1 MKEREIKMKVY
12 IDVVFLENLCMN
24 YIILLT
30 TGLIMK
36 VKVNHIRL
44 VSSSAL
50 GSVYAILVY
59 MQIFNIYSNIITK
72 FILSICMVYIAFIPK
87 GIKILFKELIIFYLV
102 SFVFGGCAFALLYF
116 IKPQDIF
123 IKNGVYIG
131 TYPIKI
137 AFLGGIV
144 GFVVVRIA
152 FKIVKNRVSKKGLIY
167 EIEIEIERKKQ
178 IVKAMLDT
186 GNMLKDP
193 ITREPVIVVEKEKMR
208 GLLPDDILD
217 NTEKIIGGE
226 WGECQKEISYRARF
240 RIIPFQSIGKQ
251 NGMLLGFKSDGIK
264 IITEIEDIDRKN
276 IIIGIYNEKLTKTN
290 TYSALMGLD
299 ILEGSEENEY
309 FANVKI

>member
-1 MKEREIKMKVY
+1 MIVY
-12 IDVVFLENLCMN
+12 VDVIFFENLCMN

-30 TGLIMK
+30 SGVIMK
-36 VKVNHIRL
+36 IKVNHVRL
-44 VSSSAL
+44 AFSATL
-50 GSVYAILVY
+50 GSIYAIMVY
-59 MQIFNIYSNIITK
+59 MQIFNIYSNMITK
-72 FILSICMVYIAFIPK
+72 VILSICMVHIAFSPK
-87 GIKILFKELIIFYLV
+87 GIKILLKELTIFYLV

-137 AFLGGIV
+137 VLLGGIV

-152 FKIVKNRVSKKGLIY
+152 FKILRNRINKKCLIY
-167 EIEIEIERKKQ
+167 EIEIKIEEKKK

-193 ITREPVIVVEKEKMR
+193 ITREPVIVVEKEELR
-208 GLLPDDILD
+208 EVLSDEIVN
-217 NTEKIIGGE
+217 NTEKIIGGDWE
-226 WGECQKEISYRARF
+226 GCREEINFRARF
-240 RIIPFQSIGKQ
+240 RIIPFQSIGKK

-264 IITEIEDIDRKN
+264 IKTEIEDIDKKN
-276 IIIGIYNEKLTKTN
+276 IVIGIYNGKMTKTN
-290 TYSALMGLD
+290 TYSALIGLD
-299 ILEGSEENEY
+299 IFEGSEENEH